1 MGEGTVERKSG
12 VGFIFGPSYSYS
24 YSYLILLLKTRTSL
38 VAR

>member
-12 VGFIFGPSYSYS
+12 VGFISGPSYS
-24 YSYLILLLKTRTSL
+24 YSYLILLLKIRTSL